1 MSEGSDAGLD
11 AEVFSELLRDA
22 GWASVS
28 GGWGGGR
35 EAPSVTRWM
44 ATGAGPVPGSSQLA
58 RSLGERQW
66 HSQ

>member
-1 MSEGSDAGLD
+1 M
-11 AEVFSELLRDA
+11 LLWDA
-22 GWASVS
+22 GWALVT

-58 RSLGERQW
+58 PSLGEWQW